1 MQKSVYINKQVEPTK
16 SDLRSNKDSDLTSL
30 LNHSQTA
37 MHPFVIGEI
46 APGNLNN
53 RNEILSTLQKLPM
66 IPAAT
71 DTEVLFFIEQRQLAD
86 KGIGYVDAHLLAAT
100 ALAPPLNLWTRD
112 QKLQAIATSLDLA
125 YKIN

>member
-1 MQKSVYINKQVEPTK
+1 M
-16 SDLRSNKDSDLTSL
+16 L
-30 LNHSQTA
+30 
-37 MHPFVIGEI
+37 PFVIGEI

-125 YKIN
+125 YKTS